1 MYGPAL
7 QAGKLAA
14 TFLGLRTGLCLMA
27 NGSENRSDLDL
38 WVNQWASAIELAP
51 WLQQQAT
58 LDFVFLDFK
67 KKLI

>member
-1 MYGPAL
+1 
-7 QAGKLAA
+7 
-14 TFLGLRTGLCLMA
+14 MA